1 MPNPTSKNWAV
12 DELKSIHNLSF
23 KNEESIRGS
32 ELCGCFYCQGI
43 YPSTDILTVD
53 MIEENDGMLTAIC
66 PICSIDAVL
75 GDASVE
81 LTAEMLGA
89 MRKLFFETL

>member
-1 MPNPTSKNWAV
+1 MPNSSKTWTV
-12 DELKSIHNLSF
+12 DELKSIHEFSF
-23 KNEESIRGS
+23 KNEQSIRAS

-43 YPSTDILTVD
+43 YPSIHVLTVD
-53 MIEENDGMLTAIC
+53 MIEEKDGKLTAIC

-81 LTAEMLGA
+81 LTAELLGA
-89 MRKLFFETL
+89 MRKLFFETF